1 MQHFRIK
8 YKKKY
13 LYDKY
18 RYYPQYRKN
27 ILSPFRYLKKDDIFG
42 LDLSILDDLFN
53 WTLNIDSD
61 GRVFVDSLKD
71 AITISELYNK
81 SLKDNSE
88 RLKGSVCRYT
98 YLDI

>member
-1 MQHFRIK
+1 MRHFRIK

-81 SLKDNSE
+81 TLKDNDE

>member
-1 MQHFRIK
+1 MKHFRIQK
-8 YKKKY
+8 IKDMYVIE
-13 LYDKY
+13 
-18 RYYPQYRKN
+18 RFYPQYKKN
-27 ILSPFRYLKKDDIFG
+27 ILSPYRYLKKDDIFG

-71 AITISELYNK
+71 AITICELYNK
-81 SLKDNSE
+81 SLKDNAE
-88 RLKGSVCRYT
+88 RLKGSVCCYT

>member
-1 MQHFRIK
+1 MRHFRIK

-27 ILSPFRYLKKDDIFG
+27 ILSPFRYLEKDDIFG

-81 SLKDNSE
+81 SLKDNDE
-88 RLKGSVCRYT
+88 RLKGSVCCYT

>member
-1 MQHFRIK
+1 MKHFRIQK
-8 YKKKY
+8 IKDMYVIE
-13 LYDKY
+13 
-18 RYYPQYRKN
+18 RFYPQYKKN
-27 ILSPFRYLKKDDIFG
+27 ILSPYRYLKKDDIFG

-71 AITISELYNK
+71 AITICELYNK
-81 SLKDNSE
+81 SLKDNSKK
-88 RLKGSVCRYT
+88 LKGSVCRYT